1 MADQDDELSDA
12 IRELTRTLEDLRR
25 ELEQSGRGGRGRARD
40 RGGWRP
46 PLRPP
51 TPRELLAF
59 ADEVAVPAALT
70 VLESSVRA
78 LEAFQR
84 GLKLVRTERDVRDR
98 TADAATASGER
109 ADRLRETTLER
120 LDTALAELQ
129 RAALEGTLPAD
140 DEARSLLAD
149 ARDLRD
155 EVDARLR
162 EATSDAAATRTRTDA
177 DSSAVEIDIEEG
189 APDGDGTN
197 RDENATDGDD
207 ESASNADANANA
219 NANSNVDVDAELE
232 TLKDQYAA
240 DDDAEDDES
249 DDNATNDRGS
259 DSTGE
264 DGDEDDSGADAGA
277 T

>member
-1 MADQDDELSDA
+1 MADQDDDLADA
-12 IRELTRTLEDLRR
+12 IRELTRTLEDLRQA
-25 ELEQSGRGGRGRARD
+25 LDQSDRGTGGRERR
-40 RGGWRP
+40 GWRP

-70 VLESSVRA
+70 ALESSVRA

-98 TADAATASGER
+98 TADAATASGDR

-129 RAALEGTLPAD
+129 RAASEGTLPAD
-140 DEARSLLAD
+140 DEARSLLTD
-149 ARDLRD
+149 ARELRD

-162 EATSDAAATRTRTDA
+162 EATSDGTSTEPES

-189 APDGDGTN
+189 TPDGAEAD
-197 RDENATDGDD
+197 RDESESESAATDA
-207 ESASNADANANA
+207 ESE
-219 NANSNVDVDAELE
+219 NSNVDVDAELE

-240 DDDAEDDES
+240 DDEGDPAADGENGTANE
-249 DDNATNDRGS
+249 RGP
-259 DSTGE
+259 DSTPDEGNE
-264 DGDEDDSGADAGA
+264 DEDDADDA